1 VAKAA
6 EDVQS
11 CRKCYWQAYKE
22 SEREYPAEIFP
33 EGVDGYGESAQ
44 STQSLT
50 AMCGVVQ
57 EAMSM
62 NRAGPARYLRE
73 VRLWSTRRID
83 RRHRGYIS

>member
-1 VAKAA
+1 MAKAP

-11 CRKCYWQAYKE
+11 CRKRYWQAYEE

-50 AMCGVVQ
+50 AMCGVV
-57 EAMSM
+57 
-62 NRAGPARYLRE
+62 
-73 VRLWSTRRID
+73 
-83 RRHRGYIS
+83 

>member
-1 VAKAA
+1 MAKAA

-11 CRKCYWQAYKE
+11 CRKGYWQAYEE

-50 AMCGVVQ
+50 LMCEVV
-57 EAMSM
+57 
-62 NRAGPARYLRE
+62 
-73 VRLWSTRRID
+73 
-83 RRHRGYIS
+83 